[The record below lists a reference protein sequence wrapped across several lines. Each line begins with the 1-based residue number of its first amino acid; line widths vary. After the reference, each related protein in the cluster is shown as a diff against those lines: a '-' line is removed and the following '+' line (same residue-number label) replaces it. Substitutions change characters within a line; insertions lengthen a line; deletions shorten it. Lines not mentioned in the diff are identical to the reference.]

1 MKIYEET
8 ISDGEGLRYSIYLSG
23 CRHRCKGC
31 HNPGSWDCNVGSLL
45 TETWLE
51 QIIKDIN
58 SNPMLDGITFSGG
71 DPFYYPQSF
80 VRLLKIIKERTQLNI
95 WAYTGYTYEQIIANE
110 ELCIC
115 LDYIDTLVD
124 GRFEQEKFSPS
135 IAFRGSSNQRI
146 LNMKSMR
153 VIHPPE

>member
-153 VIHPPE
+153 VIHPSG

>member
-153 VIHPPE
+153 VIHPSE